1 MAGETGFR
9 IFSKINR
16 PDPKLVELFKDLPVC
31 NIDDCMNKLAA
42 LHSEIKPFNRV
53 KLLGTAVTVRAPI
66 GDNLMFHAA
75 ISMAEAGDV
84 IVVAGGGCT
93 ERSVCGEN
101 MMQIARQKGIKG
113 FVIDG
118 SIRDSAALAEF
129 EDFSVFARGAMPNAS
144 YKGLGPGELNVP
156 VSVGGQ
162 VIFPGDII
170 VGDADGV
177 IAVRPHRAE
186 AVAKEAKA
194 LKDKEAA
201 NLELILKGTSD
212 RSWVQRALE
221 DRGCRFFDCAWDEVD

>member
-9 IFSKINR
+9 IFTKINR
-16 PDPKLVELFKDLPVC
+16 PDPKLVELFKNLPVC

-129 EDFSVFARGAMPNAS
+129 EDFNVFARGAMPNAS

-177 IAVRPHRAE
+177 IAVRPHQAE

-221 DRGCRFFDCAWDEVD
+221 DRGCRFFDCAWDEID